1 MAKKGIAR
9 IAYHEVTFIGRSFN
23 SYAVKTDLIYFE
35 TAYPT
40 FHRGYVVEQVYMKA
54 DSESVIYSAQHLL
67 QSPGAVESGAIR
79 EAIVMHDSY
88 LAKMQAESK
97 SRRKS
102 GEEQEEEEE
111 ENDA

>member
-54 DSESVIYSAQHLL
+54 DLVIYSAQHLL
-67 QSPGAVESGAIR
+67 QSPGAFESGAIR

-97 SRRKS
+97 SRRES
-102 GEEQEEEEE
+102 DEEQKEEEE